1 MPKTESK
8 RRIGKKDL
16 AIYSEGRAKE
26 GGRLAKAGA
35 SLNVPKKSASKPMQ
49 MAEKP
54 KAMKK
59 EPNVM
64 GYKVSLDERMRHL
77 KDVDARPYT
86 AENPSGK
93 PKKKK

>member
-35 SLNVPKKSASKPMQ
+35 SLNVPKKSASKSAA

-54 KAMKK
+54 KAKK
-59 EPNVM
+59 EPSVM
-64 GYKVSLDERMRHL
+64 GYKVRLDERMRHL

>member
-26 GGRLAKAGA
+26 GGRLAKAGS
-35 SLNVPKKSASKPMQ
+35 SLNVPKKSTSKSTA

-64 GYKVSLDERMRHL
+64 GYKVSLDERVKHW
-77 KDVDARPYT
+77 KDVEARQDLPR
-86 AENPSGK
+86 N
-93 PKKKK
+93 KKKK